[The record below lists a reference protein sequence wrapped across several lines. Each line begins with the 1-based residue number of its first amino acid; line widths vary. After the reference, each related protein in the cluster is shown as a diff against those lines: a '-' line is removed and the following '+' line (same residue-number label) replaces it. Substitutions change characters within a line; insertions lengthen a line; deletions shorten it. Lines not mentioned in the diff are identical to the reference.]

1 MALKL
6 THLVESKGHLQLK
19 IGHLNLYLSLYSWT
33 VTLWV
38 EGAHHS
44 NNNSIQFYLQYIASF
59 TIQNNLQVLYRAQW
73 QGKTPERNL
82 KQDQTYTESQKS
94 KKRKWN
100 LILSL
105 G

>member
-6 THLVESKGHLQLK
+6 THWVESQGHFQLK

-38 EGAHHS
+38 EGGHHS

-59 TIQNNLQVLYRAQW
+59 TIQNNLQVLYRA
-73 QGKTPERNL
+73 KT
-82 KQDQTYTESQKS
+82 Q
-94 KKRKWN
+94 
-100 LILSL
+100 SL
-105 G
+105 NPQISTVTR